1 MLLDLRWGLAAATAK
16 AATAFLVGVASE
28 RLMGIGE
35 WVAWPALLGLQLR
48 EKLARRSAEQ
58 GRFPFAVS
66 KLQLLACLF

>member
-35 WVAWPALLGLQLR
+35 WVAWLALLGLQLR
-48 EKLARRSAEQ
+48 EKLA
-58 GRFPFAVS
+58 
-66 KLQLLACLF
+66 